1 MAQSTLN
8 TFLLP
13 DFISAL
19 QPKME
24 AYQQFGPRPD
34 PVEGL
39 WPGYTCVGKDERNGE
54 RVFVLMPQDDC
65 RPPVDTCPCC
75 GCQLCTE
82 DGPVLENVKRNGYT
96 MITLRDGFAM
106 ELVWLRVHQP
116 KWACKRCR
124 KHLCGVVPFKH
135 PNHNITMSVF
145 DFIRCSVVGE
155 FYKDWSSLARA
166 AGVDRSIV
174 ERIAKITYMQE
185 FVVPSLEGVTR
196 IGLDEH
202 SIRRGQRYCLV
213 LYDLSTLRL
222 LYISEGRRKEDLQ
235 PFFDRLKAEG
245 RLEQIQYVSCD
256 CSAGYIAMV
265 EENMPKAHVVIDEF
279 HALNKLSDG
288 LEKVRV
294 AVRASVR
301 VKQRLATCLL
311 LDPPEA
317 QGPKARALKKT
328 LKADYGYTAQ
338 SVDEFV
344 VDVRKRGSVVLD
356 ELARDLDDLKW
367 ARHDLILG
375 KAELVATMAR
385 EETSNMR
392 QRSRDKLKRD
402 REFASRLLAI
412 YKRFPRL
419 NDAAQLADEFRKL
432 WHGGLS
438 PDDAIKHVTTVIE
451 LAKAL
456 PESQELTSFMNYI
469 EKHKYHVNHA
479 CSAGISN
486 SVVEGCN
493 SRAKAYQRQIRGVKD
508 IAIYML
514 VMHHIFKHPRKVKH
528 KPTYVADRVA
538 A

>member
-1 MAQSTLN
+1 M
-8 TFLLP
+8 
-13 DFISAL
+13 
-19 QPKME
+19 
-24 AYQQFGPRPD
+24 
-34 PVEGL
+34 
-39 WPGYTCVGKDERNGE
+39 
-54 RVFVLMPQDDC
+54 
-65 RPPVDTCPCC
+65 
-75 GCQLCTE
+75 
-82 DGPVLENVKRNGYT
+82 
-96 MITLRDGFAM
+96 
-106 ELVWLRVHQP
+106 
-116 KWACKRCR
+116 
-124 KHLCGVVPFKH
+124 
-135 PNHNITMSVF
+135 
-145 DFIRCSVVGE
+145 
-155 FYKDWSSLARA
+155 
-166 AGVDRSIV
+166 
-174 ERIAKITYMQE
+174 
-185 FVVPSLEGVTR
+185 
-196 IGLDEH
+196 
-202 SIRRGQRYCLV
+202 

-265 EENMPKAHVVIDEF
+265 EENMTKAHVVIDEF

-328 LKADYGYTAQ
+328 LMADYGYTAQ

-356 ELARDLDDLKW
+356 ELARDLDELKW

-438 PDDAIKHVTTVIE
+438 PDDAIKHVATVIE